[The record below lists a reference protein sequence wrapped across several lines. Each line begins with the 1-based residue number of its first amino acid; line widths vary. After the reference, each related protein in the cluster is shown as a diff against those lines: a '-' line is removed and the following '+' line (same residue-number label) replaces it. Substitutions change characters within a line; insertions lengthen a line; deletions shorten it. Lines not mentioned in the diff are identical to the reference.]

1 MQSYSLNYLFFV
13 FITLGFW
20 NTYGQ
25 ENKEAK
31 EKFLNLSN
39 LPIDWQGFVDSRHG
53 PRLQNDPYQTNNY
66 SLSETRGQLQLVHWT
81 DISEI
86 KVKTDFLY
94 DSQQGSFKI
103 NVREANLFLTPA
115 DWFDLKVGR
124 QILTWGKGDM
134 LFVNDLFPK
143 DWQSFFIGRE
153 LEYLKSYSDA
163 AKLTLYL
170 PWFEFNAVFVPAF
183 NSDVFPTGE
192 RLSFFN
198 PFQNAFLG
206 NTNPIAAEVPNT
218 WFKNSEYHWRARKN
232 VKGFDLALYGYFGY
246 WKSPA
251 GANFETGQP
260 TFPQLS
266 VHGLSFEGSLFK
278 GITSF
283 EAGYYHSG
291 DDPEGTDIAVRNSQW
306 VFLLGYTRD
315 FKNGFSAGM
324 QYYTE
329 IMSNH
334 DSLVANLPEGMAQ
347 PNQIHDMVTLRL
359 TKLALQQKLNLSFF
373 GYYSFSDNDAYLRPN
388 ISYKLT
394 DAWKIEVGSNLF
406 MGKNETTFWSQF
418 QNNNN
423 IYTGLKWS
431 FSK

>member
-1 MQSYSLNYLFFV
+1 MKPSLFAYTFLV
-13 FITLGFW
+13 FMITGYW
-20 NTYGQ
+20 NIHGQ
-25 ENKEAK
+25 ENSET
-31 EKFLNLSN
+31 EKSSFSLSD
-39 LPIDWQGFVDSRHG
+39 LPIEWQGFVDSRHG
-53 PRLQNDPYQTNNY
+53 PRLKDDPYQTNKY
-66 SLSETRGQLQLVHWT
+66 SLSETRLQLQLVHWT
-81 DISEI
+81 DISEV

-94 DSQQGSFKI
+94 DSQQGEFLV
-103 NVREANLFLTPA
+103 NLREANLFLTPA
-115 DWFDLKVGR
+115 EWFDLKIGR

-170 PWFEFNAVFVPAF
+170 PWFELNTIFVPAF
-183 NSDVFPTGE
+183 NSDIFPNGE

-198 PFQNAFLG
+198 PFQGSFVTNQ
-206 NTNPIAAEVPNT
+206 NPINAEVPNT
-218 WFKNSEYHWRARKN
+218 WFENSEYHWRARKN
-232 VKGFDLALYGYFGY
+232 IKGFDLALYGYYGY

-251 GANFETGQP
+251 GANLQTGRP
-260 TFPQLS
+260 TFPKLS
-266 VHGLSFEGSLFK
+266 VHGLSFEGNLFK

-291 DDPEGTDIAVRNSQW
+291 DDPDGTDFAIRNSQW

-315 FKNGFSAGM
+315 FKNDFSAGI

-329 IMSNH
+329 IMADH
-334 DSLVANLPEGMAQ
+334 DALVANLPPGAPE

-359 TKLALQQKLNLSFF
+359 TKLWLQQKLNLSFF
-373 GYYSFSDNDAYLRPN
+373 GYYSLSDNDAYLRPN
-388 ISYKLT
+388 VSYKLT

-406 MGKNETTFWSQF
+406 MGENETTFWSQF

-423 IYTGLKWS
+423 IYAGAKWS
-431 FSK
+431 F